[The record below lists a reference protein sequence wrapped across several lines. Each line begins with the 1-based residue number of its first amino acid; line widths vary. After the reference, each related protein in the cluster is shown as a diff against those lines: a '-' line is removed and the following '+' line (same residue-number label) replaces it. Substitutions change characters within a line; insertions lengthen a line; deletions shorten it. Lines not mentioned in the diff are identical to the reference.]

1 MGTYKYYRFKSD
13 VVMPSLWN
21 LPPGTPVKKL
31 VFSDDSLEEVTVEG
45 ELKDDFISSR
55 IDVSNRF
62 SGDVSKIKNIHFIKG
77 AVFDRDFFRR
87 TYPNINVR
95 NNVGLADV
103 VIYDDRSLF
112 QNESKPVQLSISS
125 NGTLFSYNYL
135 FNVVAGL
142 LASNENNF
150 INDHN
155 KSVSEVGPNH
165 TLLEELAKSP
175 IKSKQLFPKNEYMDE
190 ISSSK
195 KPFLCTNELLD
206 TLPCDTRSSSLSF
219 EELINLFEQITN
231 KDKAISFAAA
241 ETLIMFDSKKYLPL
255 QLALLW
261 LNPLIRTVDKSISNK
276 LTLFMNT
283 YAKYSLNRH
292 ASKFSFLDFVTYIQE
307 LCDHLS
313 RAYPLHKYDFPL
325 MYKVIKSEQV
335 FKKLWTSDVTIGLSG
350 MTRPVIKVNYIDF
363 QLTSPHFNFTE
374 KITQAPTET
383 AQSASINDFL
393 V

>member
-1 MGTYKYYRFKSD
+1 
-13 VVMPSLWN
+13 MPSLWN

-45 ELKDDFISSR
+45 ELKDDLSASR

-95 NNVGLADV
+95 NNVELADV
-103 VIYDDRSLF
+103 IIYDDRSLF
-112 QNESKPVQLSISS
+112 QNESKPVQLSISN

-135 FNVVAGL
+135 FNIVAGL
-142 LASNENNF
+142 LASDVNF

-155 KSVSEVGPNH
+155 KSVSCVGPNH

-175 IKSKQLFPKNEYMDE
+175 FKSKQLFPKNEYMDA

-261 LNPLIRTVDKSISNK
+261 LNPLIRTIDKSISNK

-283 YAKYSLNRH
+283 YAKYSLNRF
-292 ASKFSFLDFVTYIQE
+292 ASKFSFLDFITYIQE
-307 LCDHLS
+307 LCDTLS
-313 RAYPLHKYDFPL
+313 RAYPLSKYDFHL
-325 MYKVIKSEQV
+325 MYQVIKSEQV
-335 FKKLWTSDVTIGLSG
+335 FKKLWINETAVGLNG
-350 MTRPVIKVNYIDF
+350 MSRQSVKVNYIDF